1 METPVSEQQ
10 QLRAALDAAL
20 AATIDFGIRKLK
32 DPRWEPAPDSEA
44 SAELASRQIGQDGQ
58 PWSEDVLRTPYALAS
73 LLMTGVLDNLGSIR
87 QLISDPMPAI
97 GPTVIA
103 RSAMEIGATAWWL
116 MQPEI
121 GARRRTCRQLV
132 LSLVSA
138 RRAAQVAEE
147 LRDDESRE
155 EGLAQEDRVL
165 AQITGLAISPPEGP
179 RYKPVI
185 EGESLPEATEITA
198 TMLEPC
204 YPALT
209 GTRSFYRSYS
219 AVLHGQ
225 VYGLMN
231 FMTPAIQADGTILL
245 SWQLRGSVLY
255 GAVEVALLS
264 FREPFKRIN
273 QQMGWGRLEYDLWHA
288 RAGRALEM
296 VTTRGAWHLWTA
308 ISATSAGGTGTELA
322 QAPCGRRD
330 PAICGTPRRG
340 LVAVPAVLT
349 SALARRRY
357 E

>member
-1 METPVSEQQ
+1 METSAAEQQ

-20 AATIDFGIRKLK
+20 VTTIVFGIRKLQ
-32 DPRWEPAPDSEA
+32 DPRWQPAPCSEA
-44 SAELASRQIGQDGQ
+44 CAELASEQIRQDGQ
-58 PWSEDVLRTPYALAS
+58 PWGETVLRTPYALAS

-87 QLISDPMPAI
+87 QLIGDPMPAI

-103 RSAMEIGATAWWL
+103 RSAMEIGAAAWWL
-116 MQPEI
+116 MEPGI

-132 LSLVSA
+132 LSLISA

-147 LRDDESRE
+147 LRDDEARD
-155 EGLAQEDRVL
+155 EGLAQEGRVL
-165 AQITGLAISPPEGP
+165 AQIADLAISPPAGS

-185 EGESLPEATEITA
+185 EGESFPEATDLTA
-198 TMLEPC
+198 AMLEPC

-231 FMTPAIQADGTILL
+231 FMTPAVQDDGRILL

-264 FREPFKRIN
+264 FREPFRCIS
-273 QQMGWGRLEYDLWHA
+273 QHMGWGRIEYDLWLT
-288 RAGRALEM
+288 RVGRSLDV
-296 VTTRGAWHLWTA
+296 VTRRGAW
-308 ISATSAGGTGTELA
+308 
-322 QAPCGRRD
+322 R
-330 PAICGTPRRG
+330 
-340 LVAVPAVLT
+340 
-349 SALARRRY
+349 
-357 E
+357 